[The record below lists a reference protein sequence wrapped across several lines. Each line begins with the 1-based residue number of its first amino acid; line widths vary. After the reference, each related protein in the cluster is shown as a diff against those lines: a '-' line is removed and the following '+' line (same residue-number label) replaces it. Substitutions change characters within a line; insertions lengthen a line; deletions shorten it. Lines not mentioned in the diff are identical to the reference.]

1 MYLSTISTT
10 STNYTSIDTRLT
22 TPDFWTN
29 CLAQKPPKRHK
40 SPPMATIDLWMNQC
54 LTCGTNNP
62 SPAKQKPSMCS
73 GCGQQLVTATATWA
87 ELNEREIVFYRA
99 EKAALDKWKASAGR

>member
-1 MYLSTISTT
+1 MHPHL
-10 STNYTSIDTRLT
+10 
-22 TPDFWTN
+22 
-29 CLAQKPPKRHK
+29 HK
-40 SPPMATIDLWMNQC
+40 SPPKDTKAPLMATIDTWLNQC